1 MAGDPASSLERELN
15 YYRRE
20 CNDLGA
26 RLLRLQ
32 EEQSQAFR
40 EARRSRTLVKLLR
53 EAYRLGD
60 VGTSARDVGG
70 PMLELVVDNALC
82 DRAAF
87 LREEPCGSGQFL
99 IVHAIG
105 LPASALTAVVAVASP
120 PSFFYTSSRER
131 EEGAHPVLAVLDV
144 PFVLWAYDRATG
156 HALVIGN
163 RSEGNVNRP
172 FEVGDQELIE
182 GALSIYLDVLNRK
195 HAEAQLRQAKQ
206 MAETAIAAKAASLH
220 ALAEAV
226 QRPLEAIASLV
237 VRLAEKHQ
245 SACAVEV
252 QRHAAEIQA
261 IVARAVEA
269 PDEVAAPAP
278 LSLEW
283 LAADDV
289 VRAALRTTYADCLRR
304 GVEVNARMPRRPI
317 AMLADQQHMRDAV
330 HNLIL
335 GVLDMTPS
343 GGTIRVELSRRGDG
357 GMELFICNR
366 LPGPLPPDFPG
377 TVEGVRP
384 GADVSALVFAR
395 KAVDAHGGTLIFED
409 TGNGLSQARMLLPPD
424 NIRDIDLTTTRPR
437 N

>member
-1 MAGDPASSLERELN
+1 MPGDPASSLERELN

-60 VGTSARDVGG
+60 VGTTAGDVGG

-87 LREEPCGSGQFL
+87 LREEPGGSGQFL

-105 LPASALTAVVAVASP
+105 LPASALAAVAAVPSP
-120 PSFFYTSSRER
+120 PAFFYISSRER
-131 EEGAHPVLAVLDV
+131 DGGENAVLAVLAV

-206 MAETAIAAKAASLH
+206 MAETAIAAKAASIQ
-220 ALAEAV
+220 ALASAV
-226 QRPLEAIASLV
+226 QPPLEAITELAM
-237 VRLAEKHQ
+237 RLAETHD
-245 SACAVEV
+245 SNCAVEV

-261 IVARAVEA
+261 IVAHAVEA
-269 PDEVAAPAP
+269 PEELATPAP
-278 LSLEW
+278 LALQW

-289 VRAALRTTYADCLRR
+289 VRGALRTTYADCLRR

-317 AMLADQQHMRDAV
+317 AMLADPQHMRDAV

-343 GGTIRVELSRRGDG
+343 GATIRVELSRRGDG

-366 LPGPLPPDFPG
+366 LPGPLPSDFPV

-384 GADVSALVFAR
+384 GADVSALVVAR
-395 KAVDAHGGTLIFED
+395 RTVDAHGGTLVFED
-409 TGNGLSQARMLLPPD
+409 VGNGQSQARMVLPAD
-424 NIRDIDLTTTRPR
+424 NIRDIDLTRPR
-437 N
+437 P